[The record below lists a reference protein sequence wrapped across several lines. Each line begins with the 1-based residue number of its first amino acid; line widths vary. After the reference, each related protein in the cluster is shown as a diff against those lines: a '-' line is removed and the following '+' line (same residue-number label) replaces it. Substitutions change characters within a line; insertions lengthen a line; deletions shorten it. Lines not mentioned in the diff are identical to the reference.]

1 MNMKRRILCLF
12 SLVLYL
18 MAACTILSAKI
29 EEEMTTLVQIEKKT
43 SSKQTG
49 RSMELN
55 SRSLFIDETGDH
67 LYEVKEGTGWE
78 SGLRAYEVPS
88 FGLDVMASRVSLYGV
103 RDYVFVRSASR
114 QPQDGELAVV
124 VEEFETIHDQVLLY
138 YEDGIPKVRDFP
150 AGTELIGETENA
162 FLLDVPECSSPF
174 FPHAMKTQAVVTDMA
189 DRIISLTEAERFLN
203 ELPKVGKVVVIL
215 IAGII
220 LWGVSCFLGI
230 CAKKYKIL
238 IWLNIGLITV
248 LLFYLQYTLGTIDFP
263 ASMLPKQNILELSYY
278 KSTINLIVTNME
290 AIGCDDFLVI
300 PSILR

>member
-29 EEEMTTLVQIEKKT
+29 EEEMTTLVQIERKT
-43 SSKQTG
+43 SSKRTG

-78 SGLRAYEVPS
+78 IGLRAYEVPS

-150 AGTELIGETENA
+150 AGTELIGETETA

-203 ELPKVGKVVVIL
+203 ELPKVVKVVVIL
-215 IAGII
+215 IAGMI
-220 LWGVSCFLGI
+220 LWGVSCFLGFRT
-230 CAKKYKIL
+230 KDHKIL
-238 IWLNIGLITV
+238 IWLNIGLVAV

-263 ASMLPKQNILELSYY
+263 ASMLPRDNILDFAHYQEVFDIIGGCMESVPE
-278 KSTINLIVTNME
+278 TLIDV
-290 AIGCDDFLVI
+290 AI
-300 PSILR
+300 